1 VNQAIHN
8 IEDGDGDLAQR
19 SSRSRIARVL
29 PPLLVAILCTILIAE
44 AIAAVADGRRNGD
57 LMVIVCPI
65 LGATF
70 FSIPAA
76 QAWWTV
82 IKRITKG

>member
-1 VNQAIHN
+1 MNQAIHN